1 MKRILIEDYGIPP
14 DEIRFIQECKTQSQR
29 ERLIEDVQ
37 EGRVRIIFGST
48 KKMGTG
54 VNAQNRAVACHH
66 LDVPWKPDAFE
77 QRNGRPARPGNW
89 VAKNYAYN
97 RVACFVYG
105 VERSLDNY
113 KFNLLHTKQT
123 FIKQIK
129 SRTIAVRR
137 IDEGAADESTGVNF
151 AEFVAVLSGNTDLLT
166 KAKLDEK
173 IAALTSE
180 RKSFYNQRT
189 LSENRLQTLRNNKE
203 HALKQIANLR
213 EDWTYLN
220 RVAPADKKGKRPNR
234 LTIFGESSPKAEDQ
248 FEKLVQINEKVCT
261 ESNEYRKIG
270 KLYDFDVVVNSQI
283 WYDIHGVKQVNN
295 RFFVDSGKGILYS
308 HNHGSLSEKP
318 ETVTQMFIRAVD
330 KIPALVDHYLNKIK
344 EAEKDMPVLEE
355 IIRTEWDRGQEL
367 ENLQNEAAALDRK
380 IQLEI
385 NQIDEQEVEEVA
397 AVEVADVPSDDV
409 VLPSEI
415 KVIEPR
421 TDNFKTN
428 AALKW

>member
-1 MKRILIEDYGIPP
+1 MKRILVEEYGIPS
-14 DEIRFIQECKTQSQR
+14 DEIRFIQESKTQSQR
-29 ERLIEDVQ
+29 EQLIEDMKA
-37 EGRVRIIFGST
+37 GRVRIFFGST

-89 VAKNYAYN
+89 VAKNYAHN

-189 LSENRLQTLRNNKE
+189 MSENRLQALRNSKE
-203 HALKQIANLR
+203 HALKQIAILR
-213 EDWTYLN
+213 EDLAYLN
-220 RVAPADKKGKRPNR
+220 RVAPANKKGKRPNR

-248 FEKLVQINEKVCT
+248 LDKLVQINDKVCT
-261 ESNEYRKIG
+261 SPGEYRKIG

-283 WYDIHGVKQVNN
+283 WYDIHGEKQINN

-308 HNHGSLSEKP
+308 HNHGVLSGKP
-318 ETVTQMFIRAVD
+318 EKVTQMFIHAVD
-330 KIPALVDHYLNKIK
+330 KIPGLVDDYLNKIK
-344 EAEKDMPVLEE
+344 EAETDIPVLEE
-355 IIRTEWDRGQEL
+355 ITRTEWGRDGEL
-367 ENLQNEAAALDRK
+367 TDLQNEAAALDRK

-385 NQIDEQEVEEVA
+385 NQADEQEVEDVA
-397 AVEVADVPSDDV
+397 AVEVPDALSNDIVS
-409 VLPSEI
+409 PSEI
-415 KVIEPR
+415 KIVEPR
-421 TDNFKTN
+421 TVNHKTN